1 MTKIL
6 VTGAGALLG
15 QGIVRALQGSSL
27 ALEIVTADSF
37 PLSAGLFWGARGHVP
52 LPPGDPRYLD
62 SMRALLEA
70 ERPDLVMVGTDTE
83 LPLIAGARAALE
95 AASGGVVLVSPPEV
109 VAIADDKFRT
119 FEFFRDAGFAPPLS
133 ALPEDVVALAALID
147 AVGFPL
153 IVKPRIGAR
162 SVGVSRVTSRTALD
176 AALEGRAGL
185 VVQECVGDEDCEYTA
200 GVLVFD
206 GRAEASIVMR
216 RDLRDGNT
224 HRAYLEPFTDLN
236 AEVRRFAEALRP
248 FGPVNFQFR
257 LDRHGTPRVFE
268 INGRFS
274 GTTPMRAL
282 VGFNEVE
289 MCVRKLLR
297 GEPIVQPP
305 LGRAVVLRHWTEMVI
320 RPEQADELTRW

>member
-27 ALEIVTADSF
+27 DCEIVTADSF
-37 PLSAGLFWGARGHVP
+37 NLSAGLFWGVRGHVP
-52 LPPGDPRYLD
+52 PSPKDPRYIE
-62 SMRALLEA
+62 ALTELLRA
-70 ERPDLVMVGTDTE
+70 ERPDIVMVGTDTE
-83 LPLIAGARAALE
+83 LPLIAQAREALE
-95 AASGGVVLVSPPEV
+95 AASGGCVLVSSSKV
-109 VAIADDKFRT
+109 VNIADDKYLT
-119 FEFFRDAGFAPPLS
+119 YEFFKEAGFFPPLS
-133 ALPEDVVALAALID
+133 ALPEDAAALDELID
-147 AVGFPL
+147 TVGFPL
-153 IVKPRIGAR
+153 IVKPRVGAR
-162 SVGVSRVTSRTALD
+162 SIGVSRVTNKNELR
-176 AALEGRAGL
+176 AALEGRSDL
-185 VVQECVGDEDCEYTA
+185 VVQECVGTDSEEYTA

-224 HRAYLEPFTDLN
+224 HRAYLEPFPELN
-236 AEVRRFAEALRP
+236 AEVRKFGEALKP

-257 LDRHGTPRVFE
+257 TDRDGRPRVFE

-289 MCVRKLLR
+289 MCVRKILW
-297 GEPIVQPP
+297 GEPIAQPE
-305 LGRAVVLRHWTEMVI
+305 LREATVLRHWTEMTVS
-320 RPEQADELTRW
+320 RDQFEGLKEW

>member
-27 ALEIVTADSF
+27 DCEIVTADSF
-37 PLSAGLFWGARGHVP
+37 NLSAGLFWGVRGHVP
-52 LPPGDPRYLD
+52 PSPKDPRYIE
-62 SMRALLEA
+62 ALTELLRA
-70 ERPDLVMVGTDTE
+70 ERPDIVMVGTDTE
-83 LPLIAGARAALE
+83 LPLIAQAREALE
-95 AASGGVVLVSPPEV
+95 AASGGCVLVSSSKV
-109 VAIADDKFRT
+109 VNIADDKYLT
-119 FEFFRDAGFAPPLS
+119 YEFFKEAGFFPPLS
-133 ALPEDVVALAALID
+133 ALPEDAAALDELID
-147 AVGFPL
+147 TVGFPL
-153 IVKPRIGAR
+153 IVKPRVGAR
-162 SVGVSRVTSRTALD
+162 SIGVSRVTNKNELR
-176 AALEGRAGL
+176 AALEGRSDL
-185 VVQECVGDEDCEYTA
+185 VVQECVGTDSEEYTA

-224 HRAYLEPFTDLN
+224 HRAYLEPFPELN
-236 AEVRRFAEALRP
+236 AEVRKFGEALKP

-257 LDRHGTPRVFE
+257 TDRDGRPRVFE

-289 MCVRKLLR
+289 MCVRKILW
-297 GEPIVQPP
+297 GEPILQPE
-305 LGRAVVLRHWTEMVI
+305 LREATVLRHWTEMTVS
-320 RPEQADELTRW
+320 RGQFEGLTEW